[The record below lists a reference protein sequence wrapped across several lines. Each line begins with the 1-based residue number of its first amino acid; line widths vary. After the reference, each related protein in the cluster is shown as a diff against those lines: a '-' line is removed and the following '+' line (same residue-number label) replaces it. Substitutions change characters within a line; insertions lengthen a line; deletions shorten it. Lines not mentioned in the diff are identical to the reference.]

1 MEQHFYILYIVLYAI
16 ALGISAILIYYLKK
30 EFELYRLF
38 SGDKEKMRALLAKD
52 AKRFHISIVYLMT
65 YLTRSN
71 SEYKVQ
77 HDKLEMILRY
87 IIEVIPL
94 EYQVDAI
101 KALKYLTDREKKS
114 GKSTVKESIIDVKLF
129 QKGKYQNCIK
139 KGDES
144 YYYSHDIH
152 GKRMAEELALYLPE
166 DDRLYVMYLLYRL
179 TILDGI
185 ITTDSSDSE
194 MDMLVSLCVDGLKID
209 KSDFDELIHEFAT
222 RNDQIWYDK
231 HFAGKNDRYPSSD
244 LLANVF
250 RVDIDELASL
260 KHKVVK
266 TSYLSPIQIVLVVS
280 CCVIVLLFKA
290 YSLWDTITDVYPS
303 WVSYTTWI
311 ALLLGFFTI
320 FIEPGESDY
329 IPVLMTA
336 VEGRKQRNGFILS
349 LIFSTIFIFMLM
361 FGTSNLLLRIGN
373 ETFANPKDSFQVT
386 VPVTGTHQVGHNPVN
401 KRFRLRGR
409 RHQNDCYVDFPE
421 ISFSDI
427 KIPEVS
433 GKKTEISYLNS
444 LCLNSLPWLSG
455 LDLFGIRYFE
465 KMTSRSVPT
474 DVYYNI
480 SYENVPSESTPINIC
495 YHITEGKYYIK
506 LNFVVGYFGLVYHD
520 IYQIIDSN
528 DKENVLYDSKSD
540 QYNDGYFFN

>member
-1 MEQHFYILYIVLYAI
+1 MGQHFYILYIILYVIAI
-16 ALGISAILIYYLKK
+16 AISAFLIYYLKK
-30 EFELYRLF
+30 EYELYRLF

-71 SEYKVQ
+71 GGYSVQ
-77 HDKLEMILRY
+77 RDKLEMILRY

-94 EYQVDAI
+94 EYQVDAV
-101 KALKYLTDREKKS
+101 KSLKYLTDREKEKS
-114 GKSTVKESIIDVKLF
+114 IVDVELF
-129 QKGKYQNCIK
+129 KKGKYQECIK
-139 KGDES
+139 DTFILNN
-144 YYYSHDIH
+144 YSHDIH
-152 GKRMAEELALYLPE
+152 GKRMAEELALYLSE

-194 MDMLVSLCVDGLKID
+194 MDMLVDLCVEGMKID
-209 KSDFDELIHEFAT
+209 KNDLDELIHEFAT
-222 RNDQIWYDK
+222 RKDQFWYDK
-231 HFAGKNDRYPSSD
+231 HFAGKNDRYPSSN

-260 KHKVVK
+260 KHKVTK
-266 TSYLSPIQIVLVVS
+266 TSYLKPIQYVLIFS
-280 CCVIVLLFKA
+280 YVLLFVLFFIYFIWEKDLMTNA
-290 YSLWDTITDVYPS
+290 YSLWLGLIGCGVAFVLMFAVLFIKPLDSALVPVLRTDVEDR
-303 WVSYTTWI
+303 
-311 ALLLGFFTI
+311 L
-320 FIEPGESDY
+320 
-329 IPVLMTA
+329 
-336 VEGRKQRNGFILS
+336 QRNGLIGSTILS
-349 LIFSTIFIFMLM
+349 VCSIFMLM
-361 FGTSNLLLRIGN
+361 FGVANFLLLVGN
-373 ETFANPKDSFQVT
+373 ETFANLKDSFQVT
-386 VPVTGTHQVGHNPVN
+386 VPVTGTYYSMS
-401 KRFRLRGR
+401 KKSTTY
-409 RHQNDCYVDFPE
+409 YVDFPE

-433 GKKTEISYLNS
+433 DKKTGISYLNS

-465 KMTSRSVPT
+465 KMTYRSVPT

-480 SYENVPSESTPINIC
+480 SYENVPSESTPINFC

>member
-1 MEQHFYILYIVLYAI
+1 MEQNFYILYIILYAI
-16 ALGISAILIYYLKK
+16 AIVISAFLIYYLKK
-30 EFELYRLF
+30 EYELYRLF

-194 MDMLVSLCVDGLKID
+194 MDMLVSLCVDGLKIN
-209 KSDFDELIHEFAT
+209 KSDLDELIHEFAT
-222 RNDQIWYDK
+222 RKDQFWYDK
-231 HFAGKNDRYPSSD
+231 HFAGKNDRYPSSN

-260 KHKVVK
+260 KHKVTK

-386 VPVTGTHQVGHNPVN
+386 VPVTGTHQVGHNHVN

-409 RHQNDCYVDFPE
+409 RHQNNCYVDFPE

-455 LDLFGIRYFE
+455 LDLFGIGYFE

-520 IYQIIDSN
+520 TYQIMEHN
-528 DKENVLYDSKSD
+528 DDENVVVDSESD
-540 QYNDGYFFN
+540 QYN

>member
-1 MEQHFYILYIVLYAI
+1 MEKYFYILYIVLYAI

-30 EFELYRLF
+30 EFELYRFF

-114 GKSTVKESIIDVKLF
+114 GKSTVEESIVDVKLF

-152 GKRMAEELALYLPE
+152 GKRMAEELALYLSE

-194 MDMLVSLCVDGLKID
+194 MDMLVSLCVDGLKIN
-209 KSDFDELIHEFAT
+209 KSDLDELIHEFAT
-222 RNDQIWYDK
+222 RKDQFWYDK
-231 HFAGKNDRYPSSD
+231 HFAGKNDRYPSSN

-260 KHKVVK
+260 KHKVTK
-266 TSYLSPIQIVLVVS
+266 TSYLKPIQYVLIFS
-280 CCVIVLLFKA
+280 YVLLFVLFFVYFIWEKDLMTNA
-290 YSLWDTITDVYPS
+290 YSLW
-303 WVSYTTWI
+303 
-311 ALLLGFFTI
+311 LGLIGYGVAFVLMFAVL
-320 FIEPGESDY
+320 FIKPLDSA
-329 IPVLMTA
+329 IVPVLRTDI
-336 VEGRKQRNGFILS
+336 EDRLQRKGMIWSTILS
-349 LIFSTIFIFMLM
+349 VCSIFMLM
-361 FGTSNLLLRIGN
+361 FGVANFLLLVGN
-373 ETFANPKDSFQVT
+373 ETFTNLKDSFQVT
-386 VPVTGTHQVGHNPVN
+386 VPVTGTYYSTSKNSTTY
-401 KRFRLRGR
+401 
-409 RHQNDCYVDFPE
+409 YVYFPE

-433 GKKTEISYLNS
+433 DKKTGISYLNS
-444 LCLNSLPWLSG
+444 LCLNSLPRLSG

-465 KMTSRSVPT
+465 KMTSESVSKS
-474 DVYYNI
+474 VYD
-480 SYENVPSESTPINIC
+480 TAK
-495 YHITEGKYYIK
+495 GKYIK
-506 LNFVVGYFGLVYHD
+506 LNFVVGYFGLVFHD
-520 IYQIIDSN
+520 TYQIMDHN
-528 DKENVLYDSKSD
+528 DDENVVVDSESD
-540 QYNDGYFFN
+540 Q

>member
-1 MEQHFYILYIVLYAI
+1 MEKYFYILYIVLYAI

-30 EFELYRLF
+30 EFELYRFF

-114 GKSTVKESIIDVKLF
+114 GKSTVEESIVDVKLF

-152 GKRMAEELALYLPE
+152 GKRMAEELALYLSE

-194 MDMLVSLCVDGLKID
+194 MDMLEDLCVDGMKID
-209 KSDFDELIHEFAT
+209 KSDLDELIHEFAT
-222 RNDQIWYDK
+222 RKDQFWYDK
-231 HFAGKNDRYPSSD
+231 HFAGKNDRYPSSN

-260 KHKVVK
+260 KHKVTK
-266 TSYLSPIQIVLVVS
+266 TSYLKPIQYVLVLSYV
-280 CCVIVLLFKA
+280 VLFILFFVCFIWASGCMTNA
-290 YSLWDTITDVYPS
+290 YSPW
-303 WVSYTTWI
+303 
-311 ALLLGFFTI
+311 LGLIGCGVAFVLMFAVL
-320 FIEPGESDY
+320 FIKPLDSA
-329 IPVLMTA
+329 IVPVLRTDI
-336 VEGRKQRNGFILS
+336 EDRLQRKGMIWSSILS
-349 LIFSTIFIFMLM
+349 TCSIFMLM
-361 FGTSNLLLRIGN
+361 FGVSNFLLLFGN
-373 ETFANPKDSFQVT
+373 ETFANLKDSFQVT
-386 VPVTGTHQVGHNPVN
+386 VPVAGTHYSTHKNSTTY
-401 KRFRLRGR
+401 
-409 RHQNDCYVDFPE
+409 YVDFSE
-421 ISFSDI
+421 ISFSDM

-433 GKKTEISYLNS
+433 GKKTGISYLNS
-444 LCLNSLPWLSG
+444 LCLNSLPRLSG
-455 LDLFGIRYFE
+455 LDLLGIRYY
-465 KMTSRSVPT
+465 KKKTSRSVPKS
-474 DVYYNI
+474 VYN
-480 SYENVPSESTPINIC
+480 TAK
-495 YHITEGKYYIK
+495 GKYIK

-520 IYQIIDSN
+520 TYQIMDHN
-528 DKENVLYDSKSD
+528 DDENVVVDSESD
-540 QYNDGYFFN
+540 Q